1 MSDPIGSKQRDV
13 ASISVMLSLFSFK
26 TERIPSNPHV
36 QKEPHFLHEWGKA
49 DFSNIT
55 KSCFTSPS
63 ALGVVYRAVTTDRV
77 AERLYWGFGS
87 ASRL

>member
-49 DFSNIT
+49 DFSIVY
-55 KSCFTSPS
+55 KVGVLR
-63 ALGVVYRAVTTDRV
+63 ARRLLGLQT
-77 AERLYWGFGS
+77 
-87 ASRL
+87 